1 MATDQHYRMWNYC
14 SELFPYSS
22 TIRFATL
29 LYWNWNFCNETLIR
43 RFEKFSP
50 IRLLILILI
59 APAMQIKT
67 TPDANTNHQGKTV
80 AKADVEK
87 PPEKV
92 IVSCRLSEDNLSRYI
107 SKMRRCLIL
116 QKMIQCKWIII
127 QLKIVI
133 DLGNGSI
140 TKEDESKSAESFS

>member
-1 MATDQHYRMWNYC
+1 M
-14 SELFPYSS
+14 E
-22 TIRFATL
+22 
-29 LYWNWNFCNETLIR
+29 
-43 RFEKFSP
+43 
-50 IRLLILILI
+50 
-59 APAMQIKT
+59 IKT

-116 QKMIQCKWIII
+116 QKMILYKWIII

-140 TKEDESKSAESFS
+140 TKEDESKSAQSFS